1 MSKRIVSSSIHA
13 AFGRAHQR
21 KKKRFKTRRRIDR
34 AIAYVRVSSER
45 QIGGPG
51 AQRNLINEWA
61 LRTQCEVLDWF
72 EDHLPGYFDPW
83 DRPALLRALVRF
95 EQSDAGLFVFAQ
107 RDRLARDPEQMRLLQ
122 RVVEAHGG
130 RLVAANGV
138 ANGEGPFED
147 FLRLLLDGVAGLER
161 AMTGIRTRAVFQVRR
176 SRGEACANLA
186 PFGFI
191 REGRI
196 LVPNPD
202 EQAILHECARLRELG
217 YSLAAI
223 SVLLKEKGLRGRKGY
238 LRVGQL
244 SKICV
249 RVLNMPEPRDF
260 TGLDYK
266 KISGAQNQ
274 AQVDQRL
281 DRPAREKAVPIR
293 PARRRLTGC

>member
-1 MSKRIVSSSIHA
+1 MSKRIVSSSIQA

-21 KKKRFKTRRRIDR
+21 KKKRLKTRRRFDL

-51 AQRNLINEWA
+51 AQRSLICEWA
-61 LRTQCEVLDWF
+61 MRTECEVLDWF

-83 DRPALLRALVRF
+83 DRPALIRALVRF
-95 EQSDAGLFVFAQ
+95 EQSEAGFFVFAQ
-107 RDRLARDPEQMRLLQ
+107 RDRLARDPDQMRLLQ
-122 RVVEAHGG
+122 RVVEAYGG

-147 FLRLLLDGVAGLER
+147 FIRLLVDGVAALER

-176 SRGEACANLA
+176 SRGEACAHLA
-186 PFGFI
+186 PFGFS

-223 SVLLKEKGLRGRKGY
+223 SVILKEKGLRGRKGY

-244 SKICV
+244 SRICI
-249 RVLNMPEPRDF
+249 RVMNMPEPRDF

-266 KISGAQNQ
+266 RISGAQNQ
-274 AQVDQRL
+274 EQVEKRL
-281 DRPAREKAVPIR
+281 ERTERESQAPIKT
-293 PARRRLTGC
+293 PRRRLTGH